1 MRPLIYSNL
10 LLISRHDSLSTCKI
24 STGARM
30 LLQETSYI
38 WPISG
43 RGYAVGAECFSDLEY
58 YG

>member
-1 MRPLIYSNL
+1 
-10 LLISRHDSLSTCKI
+10 
-24 STGARM
+24 M

-43 RGYAVGAECFSDLEY
+43 RGYAVGAECFSDWEY